1 MFQKYPYSSYMP
13 GTSMMP
19 IGVPPSGEITQ
30 LQSPAVQQQNAG
42 DHELM
47 EQNSDINSKH
57 SRSTQPPSFSDTL
70 KEDVSRA
77 PRTQKIIWMKI
88 VPLFR
93 KEHFQYPQLLQEDIG
108 KAMLRCWVPFV
119 QNFETRLRYRE
130 QIYCNMDGIYR
141 FWWWLPQGRPK
152 KMWRKQSWWA

>member
-1 MFQKYPYSSYMP
+1 
-13 GTSMMP
+13 MMP

-47 EQNSDINSKH
+47 EQNSDVNSKH

-77 PRTQKIIWMKI
+77 PRTQKI
-88 VPLFR
+88 V
-93 KEHFQYPQLLQEDIG
+93 
-108 KAMLRCWVPFV
+108 
-119 QNFETRLRYRE
+119 
-130 QIYCNMDGIYR
+130 
-141 FWWWLPQGRPK
+141 
-152 KMWRKQSWWA
+152 